1 MAPRLAHRKSR
12 AGCRRCKERK
22 VKCNE
27 QHPSCSACLRHG
39 VACEYPDAPAQ
50 GQASQDPS
58 EHSLSRGSTP
68 LASET
73 TTGSFTT
80 KETPTSTQ
88 GHTALNGPDTP
99 YSDIAGSL
107 ALTESRRHALELFLL
122 HRFTFIVATT
132 FPSFRYESTKLMYT
146 HQAPTLACDN
156 RFLFDTI
163 FAVTALHI
171 CKTIPRPKVGYT
183 EQDELPEAFRGMDFA
198 QLHRIYLNQA
208 IRKQREAIS
217 SLGPSNSDAIGLTSV
232 MLSIMAT
239 CLLPDAEGEGE
250 IYKPPIQWLRMASA
264 VAIVFQAAAPHVRQG
279 SIMMSYF
286 QKDRKPSFADSD
298 YLFNPSHT
306 KPFRKL
312 LEFQPTAKTLF
323 GHVDL
328 READPL
334 RKETCRLTLA
344 CVGSIYTAIREGE
357 PPHYL
362 CQRVTSFAP
371 LCPTHF
377 IDLLAEKSPLAML
390 ILAHFMAMMKH
401 LDEEFWWFKGR
412 PEREIYGIQSILPEE
427 WQWGLAW
434 PLAVLKSPLRANL
447 DPENFQLE

>member
-39 VACEYPDAPAQ
+39 VTCEYTDAPV
-50 GQASQDPS
+50 QAKALPDQSDQS
-58 EHSLSRGSTP
+58 ISRGSTP
-68 LASET
+68 VTGET
-73 TTGSFTT
+73 TTGNLATR
-80 KETPTSTQ
+80 ETPTSTQ
-88 GHTALNGPDTP
+88 GQTPLNGPDTP

-122 HRFTFIVATT
+122 HRFTFTVATT
-132 FPSFRYESTKLMYT
+132 FPSFRYESTKLLYT
-146 HQAPTLACDN
+146 HQAPSLACDN

-171 CKTIPRPKVGYT
+171 CKTVPSPKIGYT
-183 EQDELPEAFRGMDFA
+183 EQDELPETFRGMDFA

-232 MLSIMAT
+232 LLSIMAT
-239 CLLPDAEGEGE
+239 CLLPEAEGSGE

-264 VAIVFQAAAPHVRQG
+264 VAIVFQAAAPHVRPG
-279 SIMMSYF
+279 SIMMTYF
-286 QKDRKPSFADSD
+286 QKDRKPSFADSE

-306 KPFRKL
+306 NPFKKL
-312 LEFQPTAKTLF
+312 LEFQASSSTLF

-328 READPL
+328 RETDPL

-344 CVGSIYTAIREGE
+344 LVGSIHTAIREGE
-357 PPHYL
+357 PSHYI

-371 LCPTHF
+371 LCPTNF
-377 IDLLAEKSPLAML
+377 IDLLADKKPLAML
-390 ILAHFMAMMKH
+390 ILAHYMAMMKH
-401 LDEEFWWFKGR
+401 LDEDFWWFKGR
-412 PEREIYGIQSILPEE
+412 PERDIYGIQSILPEE

-434 PLAVLKSPLRANL
+434 PLAVLTSPLKAHL
-447 DPENFQLE
+447 DPKPFQIV